1 MNSKF
6 KDILFVF
13 PVMGYFALEALIVGL
28 VIAVVWKLFLSQV
41 IGNLG
46 YPQIAAIYWI
56 AKMLQFDV
64 FKLIA
69 GFQSLGRRMEEENNN
84 EFVNYD
90 NDIEE

>member
-1 MNSKF
+1 MDNKL

-28 VIAVVWKLFLSQV
+28 VISIVWKLFLSQV
-41 IGNLG
+41 IGSLG
-46 YPQIAAIYWI
+46 YPQIASIYWI

-69 GFQSLGRRMEEENNN
+69 GFQSLGSRMEKEQENND
-84 EFVNYD
+84 EYV